1 MAKTKKD
8 SEAEGIF
15 GKIEL
20 EINKKGGVFVPSLL
34 EYADHDKLLES
45 IAYSIKE
52 NIPTLLIGETGVG
65 KTSAVRYLAAV
76 TNNNLRRVN
85 VNGSMTAEDFVGQ
98 LLVNKEGTYWKDGV
112 LTECLRNGYWIVIDE
127 INAASSEIL
136 FVLHSLLDDDR
147 YVVLTDHPERE
158 LVKAHPN
165 FRIFAT
171 MNPPERYSGTKEM
184 NKALLSRFPMTL
196 TVPLPPDSIEY
207 STISHADGILSETE
221 LKGFKKFVAEMRN
234 AYNKEE
240 MEVFISPRDLASIM
254 KVYLFTGNLIEA
266 VEKTIMPR
274 GSKSEQKAIM
284 DAARLNLSVK
294 AGASPKEEAVEP
306 GVESEKDA
314 RIRKMI
320 EAATALMAK
329 KST

>member
-1 MAKTKKD
+1 MATKKEKQ
-8 SEAEGIF
+8 SEGVF
-15 GKIEL
+15 GKIEI
-20 EINKKGGVFVPSLL
+20 EMNKKGGPFVPSLL
-34 EYADHDKLLES
+34 EYDDHDKLLES
-45 IAYSIKE
+45 LAYSIKE
-52 NIPTLLIGETGVG
+52 NLPTLLIGETGVG
-65 KTSAVRYLAAV
+65 KTSAVRYIAAV

-98 LLVNKEGTYWKDGV
+98 LLVNSEGTYWKDGV
-112 LTECLRNGYWIVIDE
+112 LTECLRNGYWLVVDE

-147 YVVLTDHPERE
+147 YIVLTDHPERE
-158 LVKAHPN
+158 IVKAHPN
-165 FRIFAT
+165 FRFFAT

-184 NKALLSRFPMTL
+184 NKALLSRFPMSL

-207 STISHADGILSETE
+207 GTISHADEILKEDE
-221 LKGFKKFVAEMRN
+221 LKGFKKFVSEMRN

-254 KVYLFTGNLIEA
+254 KIYLFTGNLIEA

-284 DAARLNLSVK
+284 DSARLNLSVK
-294 AGASPKEEAVEP
+294 GSSPKGEAVAP
-306 GVESEKDA
+306 GAESDDQA
-314 RIRKMI
+314 RRRKMI

-329 KST
+329 RGI